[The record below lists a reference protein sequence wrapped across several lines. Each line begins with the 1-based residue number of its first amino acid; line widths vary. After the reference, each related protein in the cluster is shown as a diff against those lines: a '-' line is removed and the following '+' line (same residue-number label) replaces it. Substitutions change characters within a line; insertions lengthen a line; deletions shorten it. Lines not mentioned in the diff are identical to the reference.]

1 MIPDKFTNIVEVA
14 RQRAAEHPDRD
25 CVIFLEDG
33 ENQAVSNGA
42 SGSMNYQENDKAARQ
57 VATAL
62 QKREIAKGERV
73 LVILPNSLEF
83 VKVFYGCLYGGIL
96 AVPLSEPAS
105 PQNMTAYLETFL
117 PTLKA
122 SKPSL
127 LIATTS
133 MVDFLRNQ
141 LPPELEKVF
150 AGLAIASDKEIL
162 AETDGEFSAPEINAA
177 DTAYLQFTSGS
188 TGKPKGIMIGHSNL
202 MANLEEARKFMQL
215 EEKNGTVVWLPLFH
229 DFGLAAGL
237 MGALYSGGFVVL
249 MTPAHFI
256 RKPLRWLTAIS
267 KYNCAHCY
275 VPPFALDLCMKKIS
289 ADELQQLDL
298 SCLVSVTDGSEPVH
312 YLPTK
317 KFNERFA
324 KCGLK
329 PDVIRPGFGMAEIVI
344 MFSGCKT
351 GLKGLCI
358 DRHVLETKGR
368 VKLLDEN
375 APDTDK
381 KMLVNLGSQMD
392 GHEIVIK
399 GTENQPLQEGEVGEL
414 MVSGPSVAQGYYDNI
429 QATEEIFQQ
438 KIKGKE
444 QPFLATGD
452 TALLWN
458 DELYFTGRI
467 KDIIII
473 RGRNYYPQDIELVL
487 SEVEE
492 LRPGCLMAY
501 ASETHVPAAGET
513 GSSAGDEAE
522 HLAVAM
528 EVRAD
533 LIKDMELFR
542 KYVLATI
549 DQKIIEL
556 VGEHFQILPSERLY
570 LEPGTITKTSSGK
583 IKHLRNRQLFLEE
596 NFDGLIERMFSSQDD
611 DDSAVEEK
619 TPSLEADLVALF
631 KKVVSIVPDLDQPI
645 LDSSAD
651 SVVIVEFVDQV
662 ETKYAQ
668 SIEVEDNT
676 TLSDIIGQIKL
687 S

>member
-1 MIPDKFTNIVEVA
+1 MIPEKFTNIVEVA
-14 RQRAAEHPDRD
+14 WQRATDHPDRD

-33 ENQAVSNGA
+33 ENEAVGNGT
-42 SGSMNYQENDKAARQ
+42 SGSLNYQENDTAARQ
-57 VATAL
+57 VAAAL
-62 QKREIAKGERV
+62 QKRGITKGERV

-96 AVPLSEPAS
+96 AVPLSEPAGL
-105 PQNMTAYLETFL
+105 QNMVPYLETFL
-117 PTLKA
+117 PTLNA

-133 MVDFLRNQ
+133 MVDFLRNR

-150 AGLAIASDKEIL
+150 VGLAIASDKEIL
-162 AETDGEFSAPEINAA
+162 SETDGEFSAPEINTA

-188 TGKPKGIMIGHSNL
+188 TGTPKGIMIGHSNL

-215 EEKNGTVVWLPLFH
+215 EEKNGTAVWLPLFH

-256 RKPLRWLTAIS
+256 REPMRWLMAIS
-267 KYNCAHCY
+267 KYNCAHSY

-289 ADELQQLDL
+289 TDELQQLDL

-375 APDTDK
+375 APDPDK

-399 GTENQPLQEGEVGEL
+399 GKENQPLQEGEVGEL

-438 KIKGKE
+438 KIKDKE

-452 TALLWN
+452 SAFLWK
-458 DELYFTGRI
+458 DELYFAGRI

-473 RGRNYYPQDIELVL
+473 RGRNYYPQDIEILL
-487 SEVEE
+487 SKVEE

-501 ASETHVPAAGET
+501 ASETQAPAT
-513 GSSAGDEAE
+513 DKINILAGD
-522 HLAVAM
+522 M
-528 EVRAD
+528 M
-533 LIKDMELFR
+533 I
-542 KYVLATI
+542 I
-549 DQKIIEL
+549 GIEL
-556 VGEHFQILPSERLY
+556 CSRASQNISE
-570 LEPGTITKTSSGK
+570 EPLSF
-583 IKHLRNRQLFLEE
+583 LFC
-596 NFDGLIERMFSSQDD
+596 I
-611 DDSAVEEK
+611 
-619 TPSLEADLVALF
+619 
-631 KKVVSIVPDLDQPI
+631 
-645 LDSSAD
+645 
-651 SVVIVEFVDQV
+651 
-662 ETKYAQ
+662 
-668 SIEVEDNT
+668 
-676 TLSDIIGQIKL
+676 
-687 S
+687 

>member
-1 MIPDKFTNIVEVA
+1 M
-14 RQRAAEHPDRD
+14 
-25 CVIFLEDG
+25 
-33 ENQAVSNGA
+33 
-42 SGSMNYQENDKAARQ
+42 
-57 VATAL
+57 
-62 QKREIAKGERV
+62 
-73 LVILPNSLEF
+73 
-83 VKVFYGCLYGGIL
+83 
-96 AVPLSEPAS
+96 
-105 PQNMTAYLETFL
+105 
-117 PTLKA
+117 
-122 SKPSL
+122 
-127 LIATTS
+127 
-133 MVDFLRNQ
+133 
-141 LPPELEKVF
+141 
-150 AGLAIASDKEIL
+150 
-162 AETDGEFSAPEINAA
+162 
-177 DTAYLQFTSGS
+177 
-188 TGKPKGIMIGHSNL
+188 
-202 MANLEEARKFMQL
+202 
-215 EEKNGTVVWLPLFH
+215 
-229 DFGLAAGL
+229 
-237 MGALYSGGFVVL
+237 
-249 MTPAHFI
+249 
-256 RKPLRWLTAIS
+256 
-267 KYNCAHCY
+267 
-275 VPPFALDLCMKKIS
+275 
-289 ADELQQLDL
+289 
-298 SCLVSVTDGSEPVH
+298 VSVTDGSEPVH

-375 APDTDK
+375 APDIDK
-381 KMLVNLGSQMD
+381 KMLVNLGTQMD

-399 GTENQPLQEGEVGEL
+399 GTGNQPLQEGEVGEL

-501 ASETHVPAAGET
+501 ASETQVPTAGET

-687 S
+687 I